1 MMRDRAA
8 RRHIITYAV
17 LVSVSLLLLAFSNTA
32 PLQTLRSAVNY
43 ALAPVEEVLAG
54 ASRSMGGVFTA
65 VAEADQLRRDNLAL
79 RSQVATM
86 QQQITQYEAVKI
98 ESARLAKLLHT
109 QSVVNHTTQP
119 AFVVRRQS
127 TQFERVLILD
137 RGADA
142 GLQRGDPVLSDGGA
156 LVGVITDV
164 GPNYADVRLLSDTR
178 SLVIGRDSATRS
190 TGEVTGHLSAPLQ
203 LGKVPGTQQLSVG
216 DTIVTAGDEAG
227 TRSLLPKGLLI
238 GSIVQVQAGAQ
249 FLVSSA
255 LVAPAADLDA
265 LETVLVI
272 TDFKPPTLPNPN
284 ATPGPDATPQPT
296 PKPTPKVK
304 PSKGP

>member
-8 RRHIITYAV
+8 RRHIVTYAV

-43 ALAPVEEVLAG
+43 ALAPVEETLAG
-54 ASRSMGGVFTA
+54 ASRSVGGVFTA

-79 RSQVATM
+79 RAQIDQL
-86 QQQITQYEAVKI
+86 QQQNAQLQAVKV
-98 ESARLAKLLHT
+98 EDARYAKLLRT
-109 QSVVNHTTQP
+109 QGILNHATQP
-119 AFVVRRQS
+119 ALVVRRQS
-127 TQFERVLILD
+127 TQFERVLTLD

-156 LVGVITDV
+156 LVGVVTDV
-164 GPNYADVRLLSDTR
+164 GANYANVRLLSDTR
-178 SLVIGRDSATRS
+178 SLIIGMDSATRS
-190 TGEVTGHLSAPLQ
+190 KGEITGHLSSPLQ
-203 LGKVPGTQQLSVG
+203 MGKVPGTQKLNVG
-216 DTIVTAGDEAG
+216 DTVVTAGDEAG
-227 TRSLLPKGLLI
+227 ARSLLPKGLLI
-238 GSIVQVQAGAQ
+238 GSIVDVEAGPQ

-265 LETVLVI
+265 LEAVLVI

-284 ATPGPDATPQPT
+284 AAPIPDATPQPT
-296 PKPTPKVK
+296 PKPK